1 MEEWDFLET
10 KNLSQYLSLYNKVY
24 PRYKIADFVTW
35 QENGEG
41 FLKFQ
46 SIILSLFNHSTYL
59 LGIPVAFLNLFVFVT
74 VILII
79 KYPFLGFDTFSDDH
93 FIVLIYPTGN
103 CKYNFKNETFKQGND
118 YPSFEHEN
126 LFHGKLRK
134 S

>member
-10 KNLSQYLSLYNKVY
+10 KNLSQYLNLYNKVY

-118 YPSFEHEN
+118 FALLLNIKISFTVN
-126 LFHGKLRK
+126 
-134 S
+134 

>member
-79 KYPFLGFDTFSDDH
+79 KYPFLGFDTFSYDH
-93 FIVLIYPTGN
+93 FIVLI
-103 CKYNFKNETFKQGND
+103 
-118 YPSFEHEN
+118 
-126 LFHGKLRK
+126 
-134 S
+134 

>member
-103 CKYNFKNETFKQGND
+103 CNIISRKKLSNKETITLFLNIKI
-118 YPSFEHEN
+118 SFTLN
-126 LFHGKLRK
+126 
-134 S
+134 